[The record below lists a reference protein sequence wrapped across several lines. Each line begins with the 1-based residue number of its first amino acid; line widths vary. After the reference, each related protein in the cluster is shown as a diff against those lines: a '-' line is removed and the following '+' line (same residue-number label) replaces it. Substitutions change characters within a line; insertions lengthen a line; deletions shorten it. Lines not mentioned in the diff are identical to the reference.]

1 MNSRAET
8 CPNPR
13 PPSRLEIERLRIFLE
28 PFLTRRGWT
37 NSREVDD
44 NEFQRRVK
52 MWLETGLNVRHEVF
66 RTNRGVSHVI
76 LTMEHREFYG
86 SGSSP
91 ALAYFRAA
99 EKLAREEGFPS
110 YR

>member
-1 MNSRAET
+1 MNSAAEVR
-8 CPNPR
+8 PHPR
-13 PPSRLEIERLRIFLE
+13 PASRLEIERLRIFLE
-28 PFLTRRGWT
+28 PFLMRRGWT

-66 RTNRGVSHVI
+66 RTNRGVSYVI
-76 LTMEHREFYG
+76 LTMEQREFCG
-86 SGSSP
+86 SGSSS

-99 EKLAREEGFPS
+99 EKLAREEGFPG